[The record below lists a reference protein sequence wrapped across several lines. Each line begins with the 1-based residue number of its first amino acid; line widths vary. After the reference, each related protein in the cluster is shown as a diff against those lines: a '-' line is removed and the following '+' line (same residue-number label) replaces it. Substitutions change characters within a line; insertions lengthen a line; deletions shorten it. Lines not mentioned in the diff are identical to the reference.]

1 MYLCSGRD
9 RGWDR
14 GRDRRRDRERGCS
27 IPHPIR
33 SAGELDGAKVR
44 CVFSIIGAIACTGV
58 PMINAS

>member
-9 RGWDR
+9 RGGDR

-27 IPHPIR
+27 IPNPIR
-33 SAGELDGAKVR
+33 SAGELDAAKVR
-44 CVFSIIGAIACTGV
+44 CVVSIIGAIACTGV